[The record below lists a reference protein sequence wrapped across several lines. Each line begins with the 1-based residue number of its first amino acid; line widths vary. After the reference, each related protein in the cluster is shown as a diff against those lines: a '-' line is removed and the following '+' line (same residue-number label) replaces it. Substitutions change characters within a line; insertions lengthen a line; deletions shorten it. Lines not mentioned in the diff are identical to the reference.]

1 MMIIAFLGA
10 AAPALLI
17 AGFIGILAFV
27 AALLVTKRKPAKGR
41 VGTAIGIGALAM
53 LLVFGALAMAQ
64 AYTVVEYRTVGLVV
78 RFGELT
84 GQVFDPGLHWKTP
97 FIDQLITVPTVVLSY
112 ETSDEPSQSA
122 SNYTDIPVT
131 AQTTDGQQI
140 KIKYTVLFHIP
151 GESAVRVMN
160 TVGDT
165 HAVVQNV
172 IKAYSRNLSRLLAQN
187 YTAAELY
194 SGQGIFAYEK
204 AVRESLN
211 QSFQENGI
219 VLDDFLVRKV
229 DFSIDYVN
237 AIEQKQIAQQAIE
250 TAKYHSEA
258 AEYEKER
265 QIRLSEADAKRI
277 TLLAQADADRQRLLA
292 DSEAYSIRQRGE
304 VLEKYPTMV
313 QWEFVRN
320 LQNVQWGILPGNEV
334 TPLMTMPN
342 FQTPSGATD
351 TAPISVTV
359 PTTTTVTP

>member
-1 MMIIAFLGA
+1 MMIVAFLGA
-10 AAPALLI
+10 AAPALII
-17 AGFIGILAFV
+17 AGFIGVLAFI
-27 AALLVTKRKPAKGR
+27 AALLTTKHKRTKGR
-41 VGTAIGIGALAM
+41 IGTALGIGLIVT
-53 LLVFGALAMAQ
+53 LLVFGGLAMAQ

-84 GQVFDPGLHWKTP
+84 GQVFTPGLHWKTP
-97 FIDQLITVPTVVLSY
+97 FIDRLITVPTVVLSY

-122 SNYTDIPVT
+122 SNYTDIPIT

-151 GESAVRVMN
+151 GESAVQVMN

-172 IKAYSRNLSRLLAQN
+172 VKAYSRNLSRLLAQN

-194 SGQGIFAYEK
+194 SGQGIFDYEK
-204 AVRESLN
+204 AVRESLKK
-211 QSFQENGI
+211 SFRENGI

-229 DFSIDYVN
+229 DFSTDYVN

-292 DSEAYSIRQRGE
+292 DSEAYSIRQRGAE
-304 VLEKYPTMV
+304 LQKYPAMV

-320 LQNVQWGILPGNEV
+320 LQNVQWGILPGDQV

-342 FQTPSGATD
+342 FQPPQTVTG
-351 TAPISVTV
+351 TAPIS
-359 PTTTTVTP
+359 PTTAISPTTP